1 MSTTINEDTEITVSI
16 REILAAIFFVITITS
31 IIVRYETQIESIGD
45 DISTLTSQNKV
56 LHDKIQHMQELQ
68 FEQIRQK
75 QDIEHIKQQL
85 GVNIQCQTK

>member
-16 REILAAIFFVITITS
+16 REIVAAIFFVITITS

-45 DISTLTSQNKV
+45 EISSLTSQNKV

-85 GVNIQCQTK
+85 GVNTQCQTK